1 LVLSDLYV
9 ETILEPRPDT
19 DRGTGFTLENWLQY
33 PAALRRFA
41 RKFGVSARDIGR
53 ALFALH
59 RELQEGDCT
68 A

>member
-9 ETILEPRPDT
+9 ETILEPRPGK

-33 PAALRRFA
+33 LAILRRFA
-41 RKFGVSARDIGR
+41 RKFGVSARDTGR
-53 ALFALH
+53 APFALH
-59 RELQEGDCT
+59 RELQEGDCK